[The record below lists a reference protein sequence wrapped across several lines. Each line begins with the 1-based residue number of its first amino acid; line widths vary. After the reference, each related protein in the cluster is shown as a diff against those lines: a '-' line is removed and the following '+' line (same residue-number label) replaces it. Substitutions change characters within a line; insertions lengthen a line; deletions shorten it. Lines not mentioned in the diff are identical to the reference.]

1 MSETNLTLARR
12 SIDAVNER
20 DLDAALALLDE
31 DVETH
36 SRIVAIEGAL
46 RGLEGFRRWWDTW
59 FSAFPDYRIE
69 VIEMQDHGEVVINSF
84 RAVGHGAGSDL
95 PFEDVAWHVSRWRNG
110 KCVWWKVCLTEAEA
124 SRAAG
129 LSD

>member
-1 MSETNLTLARR
+1 MPETNQTLAQR

-20 DLDAALALLDE
+20 DLDAALVLMSDG
-31 DVETH
+31 VETH

-46 RGLEGFRRWWDTW
+46 RGHDGFRRWWDTW

-69 VIEMQDHGEVVINSF
+69 VIEMHDHGEAVITAF

-95 PFEDVAWHVSRWRNG
+95 PFED
-110 KCVWWKVCLTEAEA
+110 
-124 SRAAG
+124 
-129 LSD
+129 